1 MMKSQLHNIFT
12 TATDTIDKFV
22 SPLEQFK
29 NLPLYTKYYDV
40 ITPEMYLTWF
50 WNHDYKSMCLLETDY
65 FFEQADYIYFMDKVR
80 IICFAIFIF
89 VVMGGLIFLYTK
101 ENINNFVNKNIFL
114 GWLLAKVVLFY
125 TTIGQTSFKYLTA
138 NVPTDVPDMP
148 VIEAFVIAIN
158 HGGFLV
164 TDSATYFVSA
174 ILLLYLSTAFQ
185 NFNNSKGPFIVSK
198 NPNTYIQLAIY
209 KMTIEL
215 ISSSM
220 DKKYNT
226 QQYHVFIYVLFTYLA
241 ISNLQGLIPYSVTI
255 TSHLVATLFLGQ
267 AVIIYVTVTILS
279 EQGFKYFLTLFMP
292 SGVPVLLSYL
302 LVPLEFISFF
312 FKTVSLS
319 VRLFANMMAGHTL
332 LKVILGFA
340 WTLLALSES
349 YFLINLFP
357 VVILILLTL
366 LEVGVALIQAYIFS
380 ILTCLSLRDA
390 YCGH

>member
-1 MMKSQLHNIFT
+1 
-12 TATDTIDKFV
+12 
-22 SPLEQFK
+22 
-29 NLPLYTKYYDV
+29 
-40 ITPEMYLTWF
+40 
-50 WNHDYKSMCLLETDY
+50 MCLLETDY

-101 ENINNFVNKNIFL
+101 ENINHFINKNIFL